1 MTADDIA
8 EVRARTA
15 PLSLLGQFPKSQ
27 LLYVRFGSEADKA
40 RQNPTLSAVT
50 PIADKRDISPF
61 IRSPRRILSGKDVGF
76 DELVGETL

>member
-1 MTADDIA
+1 MSA
-8 EVRARTA
+8 
-15 PLSLLGQFPKSQ
+15 LGQ
-27 LLYVRFGSEADKA
+27 DKTVA
-40 RQNPTLSAVT
+40 GQNPPLSAVT